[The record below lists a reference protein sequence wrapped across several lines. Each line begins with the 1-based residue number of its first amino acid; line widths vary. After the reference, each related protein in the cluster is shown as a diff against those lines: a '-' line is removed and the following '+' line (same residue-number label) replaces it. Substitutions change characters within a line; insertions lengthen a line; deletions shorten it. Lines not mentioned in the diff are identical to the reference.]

1 MGMNNEEIMES
12 GTIIIEMI
20 FFFVA
25 IHVLRSCFQLIWWLC
40 TDFIPMTYGKIK
52 RTSQSVCLGVTER
65 MSRCHRAYVSVSQSV
80 CRVSGAVSTGFGAW
94 NQRWSEI
101 HGVCDLMR
109 FIFTINIHLAYIMHF
124 AFEIGTFFHWING
137 IIQWMRF
144 GIFVYTV

>member
-80 CRVSGAVSTGFGAW
+80 CLGVTERMYRCHRARVWSKQNVRCGQHGIRCMESTMERNPWSLRFDAIRLYDQYPFG
-94 NQRWSEI
+94 
-101 HGVCDLMR
+101 
-109 FIFTINIHLAYIMHF
+109 
-124 AFEIGTFFHWING
+124 
-137 IIQWMRF
+137 
-144 GIFVYTV
+144 VYHALCL